1 MCRGVSWGQ
10 GDKMII
16 ARLTYPDVV
25 GEARG
30 SAARW
35 SVVEDDFGHWMVL
48 CFDDGGVDIRYRSA
62 KEFSNSNMISFLE
75 FLRRLL

>member
-1 MCRGVSWGQ
+1 LRTRRAGMCHGVGWGQ

-30 SAARW
+30 SAAGW
-35 SVVEDDFGHWMVL
+35 DVVEDDFRHLVVL
-48 CFDDGGVDIRYRSA
+48 YV
-62 KEFSNSNMISFLE
+62 
-75 FLRRLL
+75 